1 MTTNSSGISVFCII
15 RFLEFF
21 RSRIICN
28 RQRENGGYYAK
39 EVFCRY
45 HHHYFVIEKSVS

>member
-39 EVFCRY
+39 EVFCHY